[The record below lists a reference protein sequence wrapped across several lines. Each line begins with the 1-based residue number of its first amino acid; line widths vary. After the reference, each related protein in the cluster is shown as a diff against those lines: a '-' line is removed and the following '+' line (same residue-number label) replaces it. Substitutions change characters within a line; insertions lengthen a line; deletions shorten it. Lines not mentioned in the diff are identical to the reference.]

1 MTTDPNILESLL
13 IDSLSWRRRRP
24 QRTGKAARAHRE
36 GRRPGGE
43 IETDGR
49 TRAAAV
55 AKKVVFPHL
64 MPAGSP
70 ALQQWQM
77 GHRPTKEGPE
87 SERLLSASSRVKRLS
102 HGAAAAFY
110 HFLLARRYSPASGE
124 PNPGKFVKLASDWLA
139 GWKGSEKFLAKSGRV
154 DEGEREEGGN

>member
-1 MTTDPNILESLL
+1 MTRQPRVVHHHHQLLPPFFGRVTTDPNILESLL
-13 IDSLSWRRRRP
+13 IDSLSWWRGGLRGRERP
-24 QRTGKAARAHRE
+24 RAHRE
-36 GRRPGGE
+36 GGRRPGRE

-70 ALQQWQM
+70 ALRQWQM

-87 SERLLSASSRVKRLS
+87 SDCCRHHLALRGSLLDEDTVQPRRLFITSFSAI
-102 HGAAAAFY
+102 F
-110 HFLLARRYSPASGE
+110 ASEQRGT
-124 PNPGKFVKLASDWLA
+124 L
-139 GWKGSEKFLAKSGRV
+139 
-154 DEGEREEGGN
+154 GNS